1 MLYPFVK
8 ISFVYLYPS
17 ASIPKSL
24 RENNIIK
31 ELVYYSDSYFSG
43 RFVGSLFVAYF
54 NNGIFQYLV
63 SNQIGNFLRDENL
76 E

>member
-17 ASIPKSL
+17 VSIPKSL
-24 RENNIIK
+24 RENNILK

-43 RFVGSLFVAYF
+43 WFVGSLFVA
-54 NNGIFQYLV
+54 
-63 SNQIGNFLRDENL
+63 
-76 E
+76 